1 MKGNVMMVS
10 LTGLYLL
17 SHNSLCCIK
26 SFAEGVIEEPPRLF
40 VARLA
45 DGADE
50 DEDLLRRIMCHSDKT
65 AKSWYIRESLT
76 ELAAEA
82 SEQIAANTQPSLRKN
97 RLTRKRR
104 NLNLRRSRRRRLR
117 KHH

>member
-1 MKGNVMMVS
+1 MRVLVC
-10 LTGLYLL
+10 GLILY
-17 SHNSLCCIK
+17 NSIK

-82 SEQIAANTQPSLRKN
+82 SEQIAANTQPSPKKKSLDQKEEESEPEEESPPKKTP
-97 RLTRKRR
+97 LD
-104 NLNLRRSRRRRLR
+104 L
-117 KHH
+117 